1 MIFSSLCRIIYI
13 LRKKNTPFFFQGL
26 FSMGTFNS
34 KFYNILSALLISVT
48 TFDWIELQKWSTLL
62 AKIKKLL

>member
-1 MIFSSLCRIIYI
+1 
-13 LRKKNTPFFFQGL
+13 
-26 FSMGTFNS
+26 MGTFNS